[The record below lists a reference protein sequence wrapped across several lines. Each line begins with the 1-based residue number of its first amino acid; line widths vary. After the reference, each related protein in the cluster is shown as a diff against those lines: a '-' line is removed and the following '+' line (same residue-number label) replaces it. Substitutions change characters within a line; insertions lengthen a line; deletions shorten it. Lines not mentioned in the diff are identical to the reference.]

1 MIKKRDKKKKW
12 LEKKFT
18 VDIYGREL
26 NLSDVPMTIM
36 SRKQI
41 FEKRNY
47 SKKIIQ
53 TLWDSEKRKKMINKQ
68 DIIFDE
74 ISNEV
79 YLYLEELR
87 ESGLTNMFGAVPYIE
102 DSFQVNKSLAKKLLN
117 TWMENYD
124 TQRDKKEKK

>member
-26 NLSDVPMTIM
+26 NLSDTPMTIM

-53 TLWDSEKRKKMINKQ
+53 TLWDSEKRKTKN
-68 DIIFDE
+68 D
-74 ISNEV
+74 
-79 YLYLEELR
+79 
-87 ESGLTNMFGAVPYIE
+87 
-102 DSFQVNKSLAKKLLN
+102 
-117 TWMENYD
+117 
-124 TQRDKKEKK
+124 